1 MRDRIRKILLKIRV
15 KGGEEQEHRLPERVG
30 DYETINEM
38 GERT

>member
-1 MRDRIRKILLKIRV
+1 MIDRIKKILRKMKG